1 MGPYFSRCRLTW
13 SGVRPVVS
21 LTPKKDKHSS
31 VDLECAASIVL
42 PSWGPGGDV
51 FLLRGLSLEGER
63 LPCVHLPVDLG
74 SFLFL
79 ACPPP
84 DSSSFHEVLT
94 PVPLAAAGHPPSP
107 QLVLMREWGGQAP
120 PSPRSGIGWL
130 RPQQEGSEEREISA
144 DREEQWACSLGCHS
158 EGWPQPQ
165 GGGAGNKVIFLLS
178 ATDPAPRCLNFPGY
192 IKRPT
197 LCLRSH
203 GPSGLSYLDHP
214 EPLPTVSPLPCLV
227 CAEDRGSA
235 PRGSKERGE
244 HLWGTEEVALE
255 R

>member
-1 MGPYFSRCRLTW
+1 
-13 SGVRPVVS
+13 
-21 LTPKKDKHSS
+21 
-31 VDLECAASIVL
+31 
-42 PSWGPGGDV
+42 
-51 FLLRGLSLEGER
+51 
-63 LPCVHLPVDLG
+63 
-74 SFLFL
+74 
-79 ACPPP
+79 
-84 DSSSFHEVLT
+84 
-94 PVPLAAAGHPPSP
+94 
-107 QLVLMREWGGQAP
+107 MREWGGQAP

-214 EPLPTVSPLPCLV
+214 EPLPMVSPLPCLV